1 MAVCCSSD
9 LSVRGSA
16 RSSDQQG
23 VFRLL
28 AARIVPQLLL
38 AAERRCWRPRAAGTR
53 GSQPLG
59 PSEGL
64 LELAEVRG
72 CPQTSSELRYHARAP
87 LPPSRREG
95 EGGLL
100 FFLSNKG
107 LQDFGSTP
115 EQSN

>member
-1 MAVCCSSD
+1 M
-9 LSVRGSA
+9 
-16 RSSDQQG
+16 
-23 VFRLL
+23 L

-38 AAERRCWRPRAAGTR
+38 AASRRCSDPRLAAA
-53 GSQPLG
+53 G

-87 LPPSRREG
+87 LPLSRREG
-95 EGGLL
+95 EGRLL

-107 LQDFGSTP
+107 LQDFGSSP
-115 EQSN
+115 DQ

>member
-1 MAVCCSSD
+1 M
-9 LSVRGSA
+9 
-16 RSSDQQG
+16 
-23 VFRLL
+23 L

-38 AAERRCWRPRAAGTR
+38 AASRRWDPRLGAA
-53 GSQPLG
+53 G

-107 LQDFGSTP
+107 LQDFGSSP
-115 EQSN
+115 DQSH